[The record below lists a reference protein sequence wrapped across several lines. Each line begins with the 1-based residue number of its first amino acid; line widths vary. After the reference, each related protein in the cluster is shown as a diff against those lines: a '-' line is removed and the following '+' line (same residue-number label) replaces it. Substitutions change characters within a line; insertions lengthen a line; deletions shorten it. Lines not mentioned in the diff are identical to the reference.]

1 MIFLKQPNSFFKK
14 RMIFFLI
21 FCLICIEYA
30 IGMQGEGSSKGTQKH
45 HGNEGAG
52 SFGIVQK
59 LLKFGGAGSSKGT
72 GKHLGDEGAG
82 TSGGG
87 SQQVEQ
93 PVWGQ
98 FHGLDLDNAK
108 QYKIKIYAKQCNL
121 YTYT

>member
-1 MIFLKQPNSFFKK
+1 MLS
-14 RMIFFLI
+14 
-21 FCLICIEYA
+21 LICIE
-30 IGMQGEGSSKGTQKH
+30 GVL
-45 HGNEGAG
+45 GAG
-52 SFGIVQK
+52 MKEKIQKKFGI
-59 LLKFGGAGSSKGT
+59 GGAGSSKGT

-87 SQQVEQ
+87 SQQGEQ